1 MINMVM
7 LVGRLVRDPEIV
19 ENDNGT
25 KMSRVT
31 LAINRKFKGPDGI
44 YHTDFIDCILW
55 NNYALNVN
63 EYCSKG
69 DLIGVRGR
77 LQVNVVDN
85 EDGSKRKFT
94 DVIAERITFLSSL
107 KNKENCELKITE

>member
-1 MINMVM
+1 MVNMVV
-7 LVGRLVRDPEIV
+7 LVGRLVKDPEII
-19 ENDNGT
+19 ESGNGS

-31 LAINRKFKGPDGI
+31 LAVNRRFKGPDGV
-44 YHTDFIDCILW
+44 YHTDYVDCVLW

-77 LQVNVVDN
+77 LQVNVVEN
-85 EDGSKRKFT
+85 DGNKRKFT
-94 DVIAERITFLSSL
+94 DVVAESITFLSTL
-107 KNKENCELKITE
+107 KSKELKEVEISE